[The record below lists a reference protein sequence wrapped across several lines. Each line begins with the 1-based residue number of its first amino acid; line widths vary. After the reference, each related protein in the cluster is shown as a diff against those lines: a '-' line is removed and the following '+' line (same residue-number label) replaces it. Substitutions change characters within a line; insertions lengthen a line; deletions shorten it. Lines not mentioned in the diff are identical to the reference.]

1 MLEEKLKEAI
11 VAELKRQAANDPQSL
26 RIESSDGLVVEGKI
40 DLDDLAM
47 VIAAPLQADRNDL
60 SQCLP
65 ASRIRNRECRRTFSH
80 KWLNVDI
87 MMVGRGH
94 DGTDAPADRQFD

>member
-26 RIESSDGLVVEGKI
+26 SIEDSEDLVVNGKI

-47 VIAAPLQADRNDL
+47 VIAGAVAGGP
-60 SQCLP
+60 
-65 ASRIRNRECRRTFSH
+65 
-80 KWLNVDI
+80 
-87 MMVGRGH
+87 
-94 DGTDAPADRQFD
+94 

>member
-26 RIESSDGLVVEGKI
+26 SIENSDGLIVKGKI

-47 VIAAPLQADRNDL
+47 VIAGAVAGGP
-60 SQCLP
+60 
-65 ASRIRNRECRRTFSH
+65 
-80 KWLNVDI
+80 
-87 MMVGRGH
+87 
-94 DGTDAPADRQFD
+94 

>member
-26 RIESSDGLVVEGKI
+26 RIESSDRLVVEGKI

-47 VIAAPLQADRNDL
+47 VIAGAVAGGP
-60 SQCLP
+60 
-65 ASRIRNRECRRTFSH
+65 
-80 KWLNVDI
+80 
-87 MMVGRGH
+87 
-94 DGTDAPADRQFD
+94 